1 MDDERDDDNEPLEYP
16 PWREAIKRLFKAK
29 RLTPGTVFTHR
40 ELYDMFMIKYPER
53 DVPIS
58 PAELAKVE
66 LQYLSQLKGFETA
79 LLEEH
84 QVALANVKGEGYR
97 IVPPHEQTPW
107 AERQGIAEVR
117 KAIRKL
123 THRLTNV
130 DFTQLGTEDRK
141 ANADALA
148 RLGMMGGMV
157 KQIVEF
163 KLPPTSDT

>member
-1 MDDERDDDNEPLEYP
+1 MDDEQDDDDGVMQYP
-16 PWREAIKRLFKAK
+16 AWRQAIKQLVNDK
-29 RLTPGTVFTHR
+29 RLTPGALFTHR
-40 ELYDMFMIKYPER
+40 ELHDLFIFKYPER
-53 DVPIS
+53 DVAIT
-58 PAELAKVE
+58 PADLAKLE
-66 LQYLSQLKGFETA
+66 LQYLSQLNGFQTA

-97 IVPPHEQTPW
+97 IVAPHEQTPW
-107 AERQGIAEVR
+107 AERQGIADVR

-123 THRLTNV
+123 ATRLTNV
-130 DFTQLGTEDRK
+130 DFAQLGTEDRK

-163 KLPPTSDT
+163 KLTPTDP

>member
-1 MDDERDDDNEPLEYP
+1 MDGEQDDDGVMQYP
-16 PWREAIKRLFKAK
+16 AWRQAIKQLVNDK
-29 RLTPGTVFTHR
+29 RLTPGALFTHR
-40 ELYDMFMIKYPER
+40 ELHDLFIIKYPER
-53 DVPIS
+53 DVAIT
-58 PAELAKVE
+58 PADLAKSE
-66 LQYLSQLKGFETA
+66 LQYLSQLNGFQTA

-97 IVPPHEQTPW
+97 IVAPHEQTPW
-107 AERQGIAEVR
+107 AERQGIADVR

-123 THRLTNV
+123 ATRLTNV
-130 DFTQLGTEDRK
+130 DFAQLGTEDRK

-163 KLPPTSDT
+163 KLTPTDP

>member
-1 MDDERDDDNEPLEYP
+1 V
-16 PWREAIKRLFKAK
+16 AI
-29 RLTPGTVFTHR
+29 TPA
-40 ELYDMFMIKYPER
+40 D
-53 DVPIS
+53 
-58 PAELAKVE
+58 LAKLE
-66 LQYLSQLKGFETA
+66 LQYLSQLNGFQTA

-97 IVPPHEQTPW
+97 IVAPHEQTPW
-107 AERQGIAEVR
+107 AERQGIADVR

-123 THRLTNV
+123 ATRLTNV
-130 DFTQLGTEDRK
+130 DFAQLGTEDRK

-163 KLPPTSDT
+163 KLTPTDP